1 MRLTVMKMFQV
12 VLIGL
17 LTMGLL
23 AAFACGTGEESSGVD
38 DVNTAISD
46 SVDATSGDS
55 RIFAVERQFMSDDL
69 AGAGLKSGKEYDV
82 STLPGGVESRLMYWR
97 VNNVAVQYE
106 VRFYESHLDAVRLG
120 AGAAEEGSGE
130 DAVLDD
136 DVAEYVE
143 GIRDRRTVFDFRGVP
158 RPRYGAYAIYGN
170 MVVLC
175 EGRDD
180 AEAWMRCSAL
190 IEVLD

>member
-1 MRLTVMKMFQV
+1 MKMFRTILV
-12 VLIGL
+12 GVLTI
-17 LTMGLL
+17 GLL
-23 AAFACGTGEESSGVD
+23 AAFACGTGEESSSDG

-46 SVDATSGDS
+46 SVDVGSSDS

-97 VNNVAVQYE
+97 VNDVAVQYE
-106 VRFYESHLDAVRLG
+106 VRFYESHSDAVRLG
-120 AGAAEEGSGE
+120 AGVAEEGSGE

>member
-1 MRLTVMKMFQV
+1 MRLTVMKMFKIV
-12 VLIGL
+12 VIGL
-17 LTMGLL
+17 LTIGLL
-23 AAFACGTGEESSGVD
+23 TALACGTGEESSD
-38 DVNTAISD
+38 DSDVSTAING

-97 VNNVAVQYE
+97 VNDVAVQYE

>member
-1 MRLTVMKMFQV
+1 MILTVMKMFQIV
-12 VLIGL
+12 VIGL
-17 LTMGLL
+17 LTIGLL
-23 AAFACGTGEESSGVD
+23 TAFACGTGEESSGD
-38 DVNTAISD
+38 SDANTAISD

-82 STLPGGVESRLMYWR
+82 ATLPGGVESKLMYWR
-97 VNNVAVQYE
+97 VNDVAVQYE

>member
-1 MRLTVMKMFQV
+1 MTLLVMKMFQV
-12 VLIGL
+12 VAIGVSVIGL
-17 LTMGLL
+17 LVV
-23 AAFACGTGEESSGVD
+23 FACGTGGESSVD
-38 DVNTAISD
+38 GDLNTAISD
-46 SVDATSGDS
+46 SVDAASSDS

-69 AGAGLKSGKEYDV
+69 AGVGLKSGKEYDV
-82 STLPGGVESRLMYWR
+82 SMLPGGVESRLMYWR
-97 VNNVAVQYE
+97 VNDVAVQYE
-106 VRFYESHLDAVRLG
+106 VRFYGSHLDAVQLG
-120 AGAAEEGSGE
+120 AGLAEEGSGE

-136 DVAEYVE
+136 DVAEYAE

-190 IEVLD
+190 IDVLD

>member
-1 MRLTVMKMFQV
+1 MTLTVMKMFQIV
-12 VLIGL
+12 VIGL
-17 LTMGLL
+17 LTIGLL
-23 AAFACGTGEESSGVD
+23 AAFACGTGEESSGD
-38 DVNTAISD
+38 GDVNTAISD
-46 SVDATSGDS
+46 SADVGSNDS

-97 VNNVAVQYE
+97 VNDVAVQYE

-120 AGAAEEGSGE
+120 AGVAEEGSGE